1 MNTGIELVQ
10 SPIIKQNLAFMGSQ
24 VTERLKDLNIDGQI
38 ATVDTVK
45 ALKDLRAEL
54 NKELTDF
61 EQQRKLIKEAVLR
74 PYNEFEELYKDQI
87 SEKYKSAIDT
97 LKDKIATVEDEV
109 KRAKKANLEAY
120 FKELCIAE
128 KIDFLKFE
136 NTGLEINLSTSE
148 KQYKDRINDLI
159 EHVKDD
165 LALIDTQE
173 WKAEILVEYKATM
186 NTSRAIK
193 AIQDRKEKERL
204 EQERIRLAE
213 IERRKQLLRMN
224 GFRPN
229 EFICAYEFD
238 EDILMTETEIDTL
251 DKVTFANTMDLLT
264 VKIAEKKRVE
274 VMKREEAERIE
285 MNRIMSQPPIM
296 EPACNTYVE
305 PVQAPVVQA
314 PVITE
319 ALEAPK
325 VVEAPKLVTA
335 IFEVTGTREQLY
347 SLKNFLITNNIN
359 YTNV

>member
-38 ATVDTVK
+38 ATVNTVK

-54 NKELTDF
+54 NKELADF
-61 EQQRKLIKEAVLR
+61 ESQRKFIKESVLS
-74 PYNEFEELYKDQI
+74 PYNEFEALYKDQI

-136 NTGLEINLSTSE
+136 NAGLEINLSTSE
-148 KQYKDRINDLI
+148 KQYKDRINELI

-186 NTSRAIK
+186 NASRAIK

-204 EQERIRLAE
+204 ENERIRLAE
-213 IERRKQLLRMN
+213 IERRKQVLCIA
-224 GFRPN
+224 GFKFV
-229 EFICAYEFD
+229 EFTNAYEYDMDVFMSTS
-238 EDILMTETEIDTL
+238 EIETLGKIE
-251 DKVTFANTMDLLT
+251 FANTVDHLKVM
-264 VKIAEKKRVE
+264 IAKKE
-274 VMKREEAERIE
+274 RELAERIAA
-285 MNRIMSQPPIM
+285 SQPKTEEVVAPI
-296 EPACNTYVE
+296 A
-305 PVQAPVVQA
+305 APVYVPEPLQ
-314 PVITE
+314 
-319 ALEAPK
+319 APK
-325 VVEAPKLVTA
+325 VVEEIRPIDPPKMVSAT
-335 IFEVTGTREQLY
+335 FEVTGTREQLY
-347 SLKNFLITNNIN
+347 AVRDFLINNKIN

>member
-24 VTERLKDLNIDGQI
+24 VTERLKALNIDGQI

-54 NKELTDF
+54 NKELADF
-61 EQQRKLIKEAVLR
+61 ESQRKFIKESVLS
-74 PYNEFEELYKDQI
+74 PYNEFEALYKDQI

-136 NTGLEINLSTSE
+136 NAGLEINLSTSE
-148 KQYKDRINDLI
+148 KQYKDRINELI

-186 NTSRAIK
+186 NASRAIK

-213 IERRKQLLRMN
+213 IERRKQVLHIA
-224 GFRPN
+224 GFKFV
-229 EFICAYEFD
+229 EFTNAYEYDMDVFMSIS
-238 EDILMTETEIDTL
+238 EIETLGKIE
-251 DKVTFANTMDLLT
+251 FANTVDHLKVM
-264 VKIAEKKRVE
+264 IAKKE
-274 VMKREEAERIE
+274 RELAERIAA
-285 MNRIMSQPPIM
+285 SQPKEETEFKPTEVLPI
-296 EPACNTYVE
+296 PI
-305 PVQAPVVQA
+305 P
-314 PVITE
+314 
-319 ALEAPK
+319 LEAPK
-325 VVEAPKLVTA
+325 VVEEVRPIDPPKMVTA
-335 IFEVTGTREQLY
+335 TFEVTGTREQLY
-347 SLKNFLITNNIN
+347 AVRDFLITNKIN
-359 YTNV
+359 YINV